1 LEDENEEDS
10 LMTVNYDKSDNLQ
23 KYELVNN
30 LFIRKLI
37 NFMMTNYKD

>member
-1 LEDENEEDS
+1 MEDENEEDS

-23 KYELVNN
+23 KYEHVNI
-30 LFIRKLI
+30 LFISKLI

>member
-1 LEDENEEDS
+1 MEDENEEDS

-23 KYELVNN
+23 KYELVNI
-30 LFIRKLI
+30 LFISKLI